1 MFHNTNEKAVLLESS
16 EASRDD
22 PVRAFED
29 ASHLHNVDSGVPGRI
44 GKNNPVPTVVTLQ
57 KIFPI
62 SPAAHTKKQSSRYAS
77 GIMSRLRRC
86 GLQRTEGE

>member
-57 KIFPI
+57 KILSDQPGRTHRETI
-62 SPAAHTKKQSSRYAS
+62 QSL
-77 GIMSRLRRC
+77 RLRNHVALKTLRPA
-86 GLQRTEGE
+86 TH